1 MQELILTLFLLA
13 PIVPRNPVAQD
24 TVADANI
31 HFIVGVRPGT
41 NMVNL
46 SPEVGVRIEYLV
58 IHPIVIRASADLNAA
73 RVENPRFPSGQRRS
87 ADLAVEALIYR
98 GRKRF
103 TSFIG
108 VGAVYSVN
116 GFHLDRQ
123 VADPLLDSLDVVKTD
138 IENRFGYR
146 IFLGF
151 RYREH
156 WSMEVGFQETRPEFS
171 FRVNGTGGGYNY
183 LFKKSD
189 LSTLRLTIGYLIPF

>member
-1 MQELILTLFLLA
+1 
-13 PIVPRNPVAQD
+13 
-24 TVADANI
+24 
-31 HFIVGVRPGT
+31 
-41 NMVNL
+41 MVNL

-58 IHPIVIRASADLNAA
+58 LHPIIIRASADLNMAK
-73 RVENPRFPSGQRRS
+73 VKNPRFPSGQRRS

-123 VADPLLDSLDVVKTD
+123 LADPLLDSLEVVKTD
-138 IENRFGYR
+138 IENRIGYR

-156 WSMEVGFQETRPEFS
+156 WSVEIGFQETRPDFS
-171 FRVNGTGGGYNY
+171 FKINGMGDGYNY
-183 LFKKSD
+183 LYKKSD
-189 LSTLRLTIGYLIPF
+189 LSTLRLTVGYLIPF